1 MAKQNLH
8 ADGQAAL
15 QQWQADKQNCPRP
28 VLAAAVRWTLAVLAQ
43 QAPGHAVEVRVP
55 PWAAVQ
61 ILGGTTHR
69 RGTPPAVIEMRPTT
83 WLELATGEL
92 QWGEAVANGLVDA
105 SGQRTDLQGLLPLA
119 GI

>member
-1 MAKQNLH
+1 MAKENH
-8 ADGQAAL
+8 HKDGPTAL
-15 QQWQADKQNCPRP
+15 QQWQTDKANCPRA
-28 VLAAAVRWTLAVLAQ
+28 VVAAAVRWTLGKLAE

-55 PWAAVQ
+55 PWGAVQ

-69 RGTPPAVIEMRPTT
+69 RGTPPAVIEMRPST

-92 QWGEAVANGLVDA
+92 QWGDAVAEGLVDA
-105 SGQRTDLQGLLPLA
+105 SGQRADLQDLLPLA